1 MAKKGRRSA
10 CLHAKAVKAVKAN
23 ETDRCQP
30 CAHQPQPEAEAM
42 ECSTCCHPF
51 SKQDLFGC
59 DTAQCDYIQCKDCII
74 KGKSGLC
81 SQMGC
86 LIMHWTCPACTTHA
100 GDGSLKLTDDRFTK
114 DDILAVLDKVRKRD
128 AAAMDET
135 LDRMHNALGPFVQEM
150 ATTAREAARWYR

>member
-1 MAKKGRRSA
+1 
-10 CLHAKAVKAVKAN
+10 
-23 ETDRCQP
+23 
-30 CAHQPQPEAEAM
+30 
-42 ECSTCCHPF
+42 
-51 SKQDLFGC
+51 
-59 DTAQCDYIQCKDCII
+59 
-74 KGKSGLC
+74 
-81 SQMGC
+81 MGC

-128 AAAMDET
+128 VVAMDET

>member
-10 CLHAKAVKAVKAN
+10 RLHAKAVKAAKAN
-23 ETDRCQP
+23 ETNRCQP
-30 CAHQPQPEAEAM
+30 CAHQPQPEAEAL

-81 SQMGC
+81 SQVRC
-86 LIMHWTCPACTTHA
+86 LTMHWTCPACTTNA

-114 DDILAVLDKVRKRD
+114 DDVLIVLDKVRQRD
-128 AAAMDET
+128 AEIMEKT
-135 LDRMHNALGPFVQEM
+135 LESIGDVLASFTSDM
-150 ATTAREAARWYR
+150 ATVARGAGDIYR

>member
-1 MAKKGRRSA
+1 MAKKGRHSA
-10 CLHAKAVKAVKAN
+10 RLHAKAVKAAKAN

-81 SQMGC
+81 SQVGC
-86 LIMHWTCPACTTHA
+86 LIMHWTCPACTTA
-100 GDGSLKLTDDRFTK
+100 GHEMGKLTDDRFTK
-114 DDILAVLDKVRKRD
+114 DDVLVVLEKNRGSHAVV
-128 AAAMDET
+128 MDET
-135 LDRMHNALGPFVQEM
+135 LERIHNALKPFVLEM
-150 ATTAREAARWYR
+150 NAAVQEAASWYR